1 MALSAAAT
9 YAPRNIRVNCVSP
22 GLTDT
27 PLAARITS
35 SEAAL
40 KASTALHALKRIG
53 RPDEVAAAIEFL
65 LHPSNS
71 FITGEAGWAPHC
83 TGAIIRSD

>member
-22 GLTDT
+22 GLTNT

-35 SEAAL
+35 VESAL
-40 KASTALHALKRIG
+40 KASTSMHALKRIAE
-53 RPDEVAAAIEFL
+53 PVEVAAAIEFL
-65 LHPSNS
+65 LNPANS
-71 FITGEAGWAPHC
+71 FITGMRWYDKA
-83 TGAIIRSD
+83 